1 MRILIIEDEK
11 NLNKILTKKMTQE
24 GYSVDS
30 CLTGNEGYDFLTST
44 EYDCVIL
51 DVMLPGMNGF
61 EILAKARKTG
71 IDYPILMLTARDAVA
86 DRVDGLDMGAD
97 DYLTKPFALE
107 ELMARV
113 RLVTRKRVA
122 AKTNVYSIADLS
134 VDVTTHMVTRAGREI
149 DLSPKE
155 YSILEYMIMNQ
166 GIALSREKIEYHIWN
181 YDYEG
186 GSNMVDVYIRYL
198 RKKIDEDFDNKLI
211 HTVRGTG
218 YVLKEK

>member
-11 NLNKILTKKMTQE
+11 NLNKILTKKLTQE

-30 CLTGNEGYDFLTST
+30 CLRGDEGFEYLTSA

-51 DVMLPGMNGF
+51 DVMLPGMDGF
-61 EILAKARKTG
+61 KILNEARKLG
-71 IDYPILMLTARDAVA
+71 ISYPILMLTARDAVA
-86 DRVDGLDMGAD
+86 DKVAGLDKGAD

-107 ELMARV
+107 ELLARI
-113 RLVTRKRVA
+113 RLVTRKRTA
-122 AKTNVYSIADLS
+122 SKTNVYTIADLS
-134 VDVTTHMVTRAGREI
+134 VDATTHIVTRGGNEI

-166 GIALSREKIEYHIWN
+166 GIALSRDKIEAHIWN
-181 YDYEG
+181 FDYEG

-198 RKKIDEDFDNKLI
+198 RKKIDENFDTKLI

-218 YVLKEK
+218 YVLKGK